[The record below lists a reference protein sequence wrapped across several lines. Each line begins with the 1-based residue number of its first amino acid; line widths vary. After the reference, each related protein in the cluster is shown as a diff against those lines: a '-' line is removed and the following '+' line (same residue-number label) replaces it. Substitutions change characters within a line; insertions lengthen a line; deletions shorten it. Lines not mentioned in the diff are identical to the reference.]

1 MRARSGTQT
10 LLRSPRYQ
18 AHSYA
23 MLCHIIFHIIRFR
36 IIWFYFYEITWQ
48 MKKHERKRSLNTVS
62 SSVLKKEENL
72 RLTIYKIEMHDEVP
86 NIVILVSVKLF

>member
-1 MRARSGTQT
+1 
-10 LLRSPRYQ
+10 
-18 AHSYA
+18 
-23 MLCHIIFHIIRFR
+23 
-36 IIWFYFYEITWQ
+36 

-72 RLTIYKIEMHDEVP
+72 RLTITIYKIEMHDEVP